1 MNRTRIELRYQ
12 QVSQCIEAMKPLP
25 LNTHEAVSVVVA
37 CGLRYLDELTLEDL
51 CDLKARVE
59 GGAV

>member
-1 MNRTRIELRYQ
+1 MKRTRIELRYQ
-12 QVSQCIEAMKPLP
+12 QVSQCTERMKPLP
-25 LNTHEAVSVVVA
+25 LNAHEAVSVIVA
-37 CGLRYLDELTLEDL
+37 CGLKYWDELALEDL